1 MTTTEAHQQ
10 PKPLGDTLEHQKARL
25 DLHGYLFGQKI
36 THSLSPFLHQIIY
49 DHLGLKWSQIR
60 LDSADMSQFLRLA
73 QHPSF
78 YGASVTMP
86 NKVAI
91 LSHLDEM
98 TDECRDVGACNTLFL
113 KERNGHRILCGT
125 NTDVIGIRDSFH
137 YNLANPSGTFHNR
150 PALVI
155 GGGGAARSAIYALR
169 KWMNVTDIYLVNRD
183 KSEVDVMMADCSS
196 RGYGNGLRH
205 VASVEEAHAVD
216 GPGAI
221 VACVPDFD
229 PQTHEEVVAR
239 QVTEVLL
246 DKHHKGAMLEMC
258 YNPSPFTRLGALA
271 EEKGWQVILGTEA
284 LIWQGLEQDRYW
296 TGLRIDEL
304 PVAKVQQAIGEKV
317 AQRSQSRL

>member
-1 MTTTEAHQQ
+1 MTTTEALQQ
-10 PKPLGDTLEHQKARL
+10 QKPLGDTLEDQKTRL
-25 DLHGYLFGQKI
+25 DRHGYLFGQKI

-60 LDSADMSQFLRLA
+60 LDSADMSQFLQLA

-91 LSHLDEM
+91 LAHLDEM

-113 KERNGHRILCGT
+113 KQRNGHRILCGT
-125 NTDVIGIRDSFH
+125 NTDVVGIRDSFH
-137 YNLANPSGTFHNR
+137 HNVADPSHTIHGR

-169 KWMNVTDIYLVNRD
+169 KWMHVTDIYLVNRD
-183 KSEVDVMMADCSS
+183 KSEVDAMVADCSL
-196 RGYGNGLRH
+196 RGYGHGLRH
-205 VASVEEAHAVD
+205 VASVDEARAVD

-221 VACVPDFD
+221 VACVPDCD
-229 PQTHEEVVAR
+229 PRTREELVAR
-239 QVTEVLL
+239 QVAEVLM
-246 DKHHKGAMLEMC
+246 DKRHKGAMLEMC

-271 EEKGWQVILGTEA
+271 GERGWQVILGTEA

-296 TGLRIDEL
+296 TGLRIDQL
-304 PVAKVQQAIGEKV
+304 PVAKVQSAIGEKV